1 MNTKLLIP
9 IDSRPSQLDIGNLSD
24 FRDYDVTGLYQVC
37 IQCANNS
44 GVAWGTG
51 RIGVVFTNIGEL
63 WCNLPDG
70 AITPYSTEKLQQ
82 AITLNG
88 LVRKMRVY
96 TSTANASAANIQL
109 CVLGIPTP

>member
-1 MNTKLLIP
+1 MTTTVLIP
-9 IDSRPSQLDIGNLSD
+9 LDSRPSQLDIGNLSD
-24 FRDYDVTGLYQVC
+24 YRDYDVTGLHQVC

-51 RIGVVFTNIGEL
+51 RVGVVFTNIGEL
-63 WCNLPDG
+63 WGNLPDG
-70 AITPYSTEKLQQ
+70 AITPYSTEKIQQ
-82 AITLNG
+82 AVGLNG

-109 CVLGIPTP
+109 CVIGIS